1 MRHHVSGYQLNR
13 STDQRK
19 ALRRTLIKQLFEHN
33 RIQTTQAKA
42 KAIRGDAEKLITL
55 AKNSAKGTDIDK
67 VNARRLAASSLDDAA
82 IVKKL
87 FDDVAPRFE
96 NRNGGYTRMIKLG
109 QRAGD
114 SADMVVLELV
124 EEEVNSRFEFE
135 SLPAEYAWIGLGS
148 EGRNEETF
156 VTDQDNMIIYGSGNG
171 QYKTDVIEEY
181 YESFSKKAVDRLAEA
196 GFKKCKA
203 GIMPSGEKWRGSD
216 QAWKNRLEDR
226 IVFRKGIFKDPDII
240 IFSDARLIKGSR
252 VLFDE
257 VMMFF
262 FNLLSNSK
270 HIMKDFIRLAVFMP
284 TAIAFFGKFRVEK
297 RGYYKD
303 RFNIK
308 LMGWIPL
315 VMSVRTL
322 AISNGIYNE
331 TKTLKRIRM
340 LKEKNLIDNDMEK
353 NLIDAYLTF
362 MNFRLMNQIKR
373 FGCKKNGVADID
385 YVRPDMS
392 GQASLEEMR
401 MSMKSVEAFQKHIEE
416 LMLLGQPT

>member
-1 MRHHVSGYQLNR
+1 MPLDFSVIEKFTLDYQEALNN
-13 STDQRK
+13 K
-19 ALRRTLIKQLFEHN
+19 LLLRQERCRILAILRDNLKILLEDYELFEKN
-33 RIQTTQAKA
+33 ISSYLIDKIKRATTYKELKEFHK
-42 KAIRGDAEKLITL
+42 KAIENIKTFFLDSQTVLDVHDLLLMIRDAIR
-55 AKNSAKGTDIDK
+55 
-67 VNARRLAASSLDDAA
+67 VR
-82 IVKKL
+82 
-87 FDDVAPRFE
+87 
-96 NRNGGYTRMIKLG
+96 
-109 QRAGD
+109 
-114 SADMVVLELV
+114 VLELV
-124 EEEVNSRFEFE
+124 EEEVNSRFEFK

-171 QYKTDVIEEY
+171 KYKTDVIEEY
-181 YESFSKKAVDRLAEA
+181 YEAFSKKAVDRLVEA

-240 IFSDARLIKGSR
+240 IFSDARLVKGNKA
-252 VLFDE
+252 LFDE
-257 VMMFF
+257 VLMFF
-262 FNLLSNSK
+262 FSLLSNNN
-270 HIMKDFIRLAVFMP
+270 HIMKDFIRSAVFMP
-284 TAIAFFGKFRVEK
+284 TAIVFFGKFRVEK

-315 VMSVRTL
+315 VMSVRML
-322 AISNGIYNE
+322 ALSNGIYNE
-331 TKTLKRIRM
+331 TNTLKIIGM
-340 LKEKNLIDNDMEK
+340 LKEKGLIDKDMEK
-353 NLIDAYLTF
+353 NLTDACLTF

-416 LMLLGQPT
+416 LMLSGQPT